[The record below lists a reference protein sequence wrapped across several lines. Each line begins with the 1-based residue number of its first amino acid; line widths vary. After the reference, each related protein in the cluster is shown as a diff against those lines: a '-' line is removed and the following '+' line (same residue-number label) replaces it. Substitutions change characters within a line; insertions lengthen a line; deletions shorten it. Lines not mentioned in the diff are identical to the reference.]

1 MKKKI
6 IYFINKKMLRT
17 LREEQKR
24 HKIAQ
29 PIFNYN
35 NNPISKSY
43 NELKYLSSLCYTN
56 YNGAIITNNSNNT
69 SNSQISPEI
78 RDNNKNILKN
88 NNRKLNFY
96 FSPKKNFNF
105 SNSPMDDS
113 LRKIKKFTKNNSS
126 KLFFKNGNANNN
138 IKLNHSKSQQKLIN
152 ENYYNKKNI
161 NNFKD
166 LNFSLNKKSSL
177 QSLIDFKENL
187 TNLEND
193 FLSKVKEKFEENEK
207 TSNILNENIES
218 LNNNLLRSGK
228 ELNLTKEK
236 NVFVNNENMKMN
248 YNFKRMKLENKN
260 NDDDIKNIREEIN
273 LINQEL
279 SKLSQENVEYLNK
292 IMDYCNEINDMKSQI
307 KVLPDLIH
315 RCEEDRK
322 NLSRAILIIQKKS
335 QEIKK
340 ENYKIDIA
348 RDYLGQDLETAL
360 EIYKAQNIA

>member
-1 MKKKI
+1 
-6 IYFINKKMLRT
+6 MLRT

-56 YNGAIITNNSNNT
+56 YNGAIITNNSNST
-69 SNSQISPEI
+69 SNSQFSPEI

-88 NNRKLNFY
+88 NNRKLNFF
-96 FSPKKNFNF
+96 FSPKKHLNI
-105 SNSPMDDS
+105 SNSTMDDS
-113 LRKIKKFTKNNSS
+113 LRKIKKFTNTNSS
-126 KLFFKNGNANNN
+126 KFFFKNGNISNN

-187 TNLEND
+187 TNLENA
-193 FLSKVKEKFEENEK
+193 FLNKVKEKYEENEK
-207 TSNILNENIES
+207 TSNELNENIQI
-218 LNNNLLRSGK
+218 LNTHLINSGK
-228 ELNLTKEK
+228 ELNLSKGK
-236 NVFVNNENMKMN
+236 NMVFNNENIKMN
-248 YNFKRMKLENKN
+248 YDFKRMKIENKN
-260 NDDDIKNIREEIN
+260 NDDDIKNMREEIN

-279 SKLSQENVEYLNK
+279 SKLNQENVKYLNQ
-292 IMDYCNEINDMKSQI
+292 IMDYYNEINDMKSKI
-307 KVLPDLIH
+307 KHLPDLIH

-322 NLSRAILIIQKKS
+322 NLSRAILIIQKKA

-360 EIYKAQNIA
+360 ELYKAQNIS